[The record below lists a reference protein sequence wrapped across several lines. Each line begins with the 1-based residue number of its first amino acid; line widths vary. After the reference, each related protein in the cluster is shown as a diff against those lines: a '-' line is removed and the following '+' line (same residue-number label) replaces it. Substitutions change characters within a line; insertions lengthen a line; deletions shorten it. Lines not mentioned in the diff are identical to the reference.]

1 MSMSFDTAVIARLLP
16 LHIEPEAALTAG
28 NSPLAGIP

>member
-1 MSMSFDTAVIARLLP
+1 MSMSFDAAVIARLLP
-16 LHIEPEAALTAG
+16 LHREPEASHTAG